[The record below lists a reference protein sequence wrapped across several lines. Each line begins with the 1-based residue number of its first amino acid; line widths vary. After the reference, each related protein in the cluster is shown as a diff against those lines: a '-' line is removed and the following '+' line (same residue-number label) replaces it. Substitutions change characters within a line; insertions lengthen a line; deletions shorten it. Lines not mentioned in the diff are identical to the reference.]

1 MNLVMFRE
9 SFRLSLK
16 SIASNPIRSFLTT
29 LGVIIGV
36 ASVII
41 LVALGNGTKAAVDQS
56 LQSLGTNLMIVYS
69 GQQRGQSIIR
79 RSSQNVVPTLTE
91 GDLEFVQSL
100 GPEWVLK
107 TAPELSAFTQ
117 MKAANLNSSPS
128 VVGTTPEYQDIRN
141 FHVAHGQFFSEQDV
155 KTRKPVV
162 VLGAQVQKD
171 LFGDR
176 EAVGQKVRI
185 KGISFKVLGV
195 MEEKGSSMTDNVAF
209 IPISAYQRYISGQV
223 NFAAVNVEVASLD
236 TMKELQQIV
245 EQQLLRRHKLS
256 SMDNADFYVATQ
268 VDLMGTL
275 QGVTGSFT
283 LFLTAIAAISLVVGG
298 IGIMNIML
306 VSVTERTREIGIRVA
321 LGAKPSDIMQ
331 QFIIEATI
339 LTLGG
344 GLVGVLIG
352 LVSSWGV
359 RRFMGMASVVSPDS
373 ILLAFV
379 SALCMGLFFGGYP
392 AYRAS
397 RLDPIEALR
406 YE

>member
-141 FHVAHGQFFSEQDV
+141 FHVAYGQFFSEQDV

-223 NFAAVNVEVASLD
+223 NYAAVNVEVASLD

>member
-1 MNLVMFRE
+1 MNLIKYRE

-69 GQQRGQSIIR
+69 GQQRGPSLVR

-91 GDLEFVQSL
+91 ADLEFLQGL
-100 GPEWVLK
+100 GPEWILK
-107 TAPELSAFTQ
+107 TAPELSSFAQ
-117 MKAANLNSSPS
+117 MKAANVNSSPS
-128 VVGTTPEYQDIRN
+128 VIGTTPEYQDIRN
-141 FHVAHGQFFSEQDV
+141 FHVAAGEFFSEQDV
-155 KTRKPVV
+155 KSRKAVV
-162 VLGAQVQKD
+162 VLGAQARKD
-171 LFGDR
+171 LFGEK

-185 KGISFKVLGV
+185 NGISFKVLGV

-209 IPISAYQRYISGQV
+209 IPISTYQRYVAGQAS
-223 NFAAVNVEVASLD
+223 FAAINVEVASLD
-236 TMKELQQIV
+236 RMKELQQVV
-245 EQQLLRRHKLS
+245 EQQLLRSHKLS

-283 LFLTAIAAISLVVGG
+283 LFLGGIAAISLVVGG

-306 VSVTERTREIGIRVA
+306 VSVTERTREIGVRVA

-331 QFIIEATI
+331 QFIMEATI

-344 GLVGVLIG
+344 GLIGVLIG
-352 LVSSWGV
+352 FVSSWGV

-373 ILLAFV
+373 ILLAFL
-379 SALCMGLFFGGYP
+379 SALAMGLFFGGYP

>member
-141 FHVAHGQFFSEQDV
+141 FHVAHGQFFSGQDV

-223 NFAAVNVEVASLD
+223 NYAAVNVEVASLD

>member
-1 MNLVMFRE
+1 M
-9 SFRLSLK
+9 
-16 SIASNPIRSFLTT
+16 
-29 LGVIIGV
+29 
-36 ASVII
+36 
-41 LVALGNGTKAAVDQS
+41 
-56 LQSLGTNLMIVYS
+56 
-69 GQQRGQSIIR
+69 
-79 RSSQNVVPTLTE
+79 
-91 GDLEFVQSL
+91 
-100 GPEWVLK
+100 
-107 TAPELSAFTQ
+107 
-117 MKAANLNSSPS
+117 
-128 VVGTTPEYQDIRN
+128 
-141 FHVAHGQFFSEQDV
+141 

-306 VSVTERTREIGIRVA
+306 VLVTERTREIGIRVA
-321 LGAKPSDIMQ
+321 LGAKPSDNMQ
-331 QFIIEATI
+331 QFII
-339 LTLGG
+339 
-344 GLVGVLIG
+344 
-352 LVSSWGV
+352 
-359 RRFMGMASVVSPDS
+359 
-373 ILLAFV
+373 
-379 SALCMGLFFGGYP
+379 
-392 AYRAS
+392 
-397 RLDPIEALR
+397 
-406 YE
+406 

>member
-1 MNLVMFRE
+1 MFRE

-141 FHVAHGQFFSEQDV
+141 FHVAHGQFFSGQDV
-155 KTRKPVV
+155 KARKPVV

-195 MEEKGSSMTDNVAF
+195 MEEKGSSMTDSVAF